1 MNSFQLAGIGVTV
14 ILFVL
19 THAIAV
25 FKWVSSLTSSLK
37 EITAKFEERTSA
49 LVWDMRKIS
58 GSVESLAAAV
68 VRFERIER
76 DVSDHEA
83 RIRELESNGENAES

>member
-1 MNSFQLAGIGVTV
+1 MNSMQWAGVGVTV
-14 ILFVL
+14 VLFVI

-25 FKWVSSLTSSLK
+25 FKWISSLTASLK

-58 GSVESLAAAV
+58 GSVETLAAAV
-68 VRFERIER
+68 VRFERIEE
-76 DVSDHEA
+76 VSRDHET
-83 RIRELESNGENAES
+83 RIRSLEQEEKGDD

>member
-1 MNSFQLAGIGVTV
+1 MSGIQWVGIAVTV
-14 ILFVL
+14 VLFVL
-19 THAIAV
+19 THAVAV
-25 FKWVSSLTSSLK
+25 FKWISSLTVSLK

-76 DVSDHEA
+76 DVSDHE
-83 RIRELESNGENAES
+83 IRLREIESSGEHTDQ

>member
-1 MNSFQLAGIGVTV
+1 MNSMQWAGVGVTIV
-14 ILFVL
+14 LFVI

-25 FKWVSSLTSSLK
+25 FKWISSLTASLK

-58 GSVESLAAAV
+58 GSVESLATAV
-68 VRFERIER
+68 VRFERIEK
-76 DVSDHEA
+76 DVSDHEL
-83 RIRELESNGENAES
+83 RIRTLEESERGDD

>member
-1 MNSFQLAGIGVTV
+1 MSGIQWVGIAVT
-14 ILFVL
+14 ISLFVI

-25 FKWVSSLTSSLK
+25 FKWISSLTASLK

-49 LVWDMRKIS
+49 LVWDLRKIS

-76 DVSDHEA
+76 DVSDHEI
-83 RIRELESNGENAES
+83 RIRGLESDDDVTGQ